1 MPWSRG
7 AMNDRELM
15 IRLYNDGW
23 TQAEL
28 AERFGVSWRCVH
40 KWIARW
46 RTDPVFGLCE
56 RSRGP
61 LGRPRTT
68 PLQYVDEL
76 LALKQ
81 QHPRYGPAKLV
92 TFLSSEHRMAA
103 STAGEIL
110 KRHGLVR
117 ARRRRRGVVRVERS
131 PIIVPASGHTM
142 TADYK
147 GHFRLGNRHYCYPL
161 TIADP
166 ASRYIFAIEA
176 LASTNGNRARPVFE
190 RVFREFGLPEQI
202 VTDNGSP
209 FCAPASLGAISEL
222 SKWWIRLGIRPVR
235 IDRGKPQ
242 QNAIHERMHRTLKEW
257 TTCPAQRTMPSQQCS
272 FDEFR
277 LEHNTVRPHQ
287 SLGQGRPIDSLQHY
301 RRPYPNRLPELEYP
315 ADMVVRR
322 VRSNGEIRWCGGFIY
337 LSGVLAGE
345 TIGLRLFSDDTYD
358 VYFGAVF
365 IGRLDERRKSVLRIE
380 AVPGRA
386 PQMGEERAQ
395 RPEGHS
401 E

>member
-1 MPWSRG
+1 
-7 AMNDRELM
+7 
-15 IRLYNDGW
+15 
-23 TQAEL
+23 
-28 AERFGVSWRCVH
+28 
-40 KWIARW
+40 
-46 RTDPVFGLCE
+46 
-56 RSRGP
+56 
-61 LGRPRTT
+61 
-68 PLQYVDEL
+68 
-76 LALKQ
+76 
-81 QHPRYGPAKLV
+81 V

-117 ARRRRRGVVRVERS
+117 PRRRRRGVVRVERS

-190 RVFREFGLPEQI
+190 RVFREYGLPEQI

-277 LEHNTVRPHQ
+277 LEYNTVRPHQ
-287 SLGQGRPIDSLQHY
+287 SLGQGRADRLASTLPKSLSESAARARIPGRYGGPSCPFQ
-301 RRPYPNRLPELEYP
+301 RRNPLVWRVHLFKWRARWRDHWP
-315 ADMVVRR
+315 AALQRRYLRR
-322 VRSNGEIRWCGGFIY
+322 VLWSCLYRS
-337 LSGVLAGE
+337 S
-345 TIGLRLFSDDTYD
+345 
-358 VYFGAVF
+358 
-365 IGRLDERRKSVLRIE
+365 
-380 AVPGRA
+380 
-386 PQMGEERAQ
+386 
-395 RPEGHS
+395 
-401 E
+401 